1 MAKFPFDVVT
11 GPTILTAQEKIIFD
25 NAPLSA
31 RELFDPQILLWYF
44 SVPFSQRHILA
55 NKARCTKLFL
65 LSCKT
70 VIIARTELCSL
81 LMRSCWSQLRLRAAK
96 VFLRRLHCKKKIGLR
111 GTERSCHKHLESKI
125 RSQLLHHLPPPPTH
139 EGGVNPGA
147 FKPLRKFKNKIREAI
162 YGEISNSECSH

>member
-1 MAKFPFDVVT
+1 MLIAHEKLLKST
-11 GPTILTAQEKIIFD
+11 EAQSRES
-25 NAPLSA
+25 LS
-31 RELFDPQILLWYF
+31 PQVAL
-44 SVPFSQRHILA
+44 Q
-55 NKARCTKLFL
+55 
-65 LSCKT
+65 
-70 VIIARTELCSL
+70 
-81 LMRSCWSQLRLRAAK
+81 
-96 VFLRRLHCKKKIGLR
+96 KKIGLR